1 MNIRPGE
8 LRDLSAITAIYNQG
22 IEDGIATL
30 EVRGK
35 TEEEVRLWLF
45 DRSERYTKLVIED
58 EGMVVGWTAL
68 QPYRYRAAYEGVAE
82 LSIYID
88 RNQRG
93 KGIGRQLLSALEKS
107 ARANHFHKMM
117 LMVLEVNEAAH
128 QLYLKC
134 GFRDIGIFENH
145 GYQNGQYY
153 NVRIMEKLI

>member
-8 LRDLSAITAIYNQG
+8 LKDLSAITAIYNQG

-35 TEEEVRLWLF
+35 SEEEVRIWLF
-45 DRSERYTKLVIED
+45 DRSERYSVLVIEE
-58 EGMVVGWTAL
+58 EGVIAGWTAL

-93 KGIGRQLLSALEKS
+93 KGIGRKLLNALEK
-107 ARANHFHKMM
+107 ALN
-117 LMVLEVNEAAH
+117 
-128 QLYLKC
+128 
-134 GFRDIGIFENH
+134 
-145 GYQNGQYY
+145 
-153 NVRIMEKLI
+153 